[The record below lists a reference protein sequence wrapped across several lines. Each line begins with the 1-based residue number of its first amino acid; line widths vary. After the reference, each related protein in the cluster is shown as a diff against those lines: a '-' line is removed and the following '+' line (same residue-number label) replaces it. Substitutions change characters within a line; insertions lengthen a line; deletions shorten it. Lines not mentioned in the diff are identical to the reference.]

1 LKSFEEKII
10 GAWPEGFVTPEGK
23 NIYNAEFYDSQMAG
37 SYKSAKIILPLVLK
51 IIPPARSA
59 ADFGCG
65 TGTWLAVLK
74 ELGVAEI
81 KGYDGKWV
89 KKDKLLIPAD
99 CFAPAELGREIKLE
113 KKYDLAVSVE
123 VAEHLPETS
132 AGTFVKT
139 LTDASD
145 IVLFSAAIPYQGGRN
160 HINEQWQEY
169 WRDIFNGFG
178 YAGTDCLRKTV
189 WNNTEIDFWYRQNII
204 LYVRKDILGKINVRD
219 ECDNRINIVH
229 SEMYMMRIKYP
240 AVESFYNIPLWV
252 KTVMERIVKKI
263 AGNILELFRNF
274 RGKKNGA

>member
-1 LKSFEEKII
+1 V
-10 GAWPEGFVTPEGK
+10 APEGK
-23 NIYNAEFYDSQMAG
+23 NIYDAEFYDGQKDG
-37 SYKSAKIILPLVLK
+37 SYKSAKVILPRVLK

-59 ADFGCG
+59 VDFGCG

-81 KGYDGKWV
+81 KGYDGNWV
-89 KKDKLLIPAD
+89 EKDKLLIPAE

-113 KKYDLAVSVE
+113 KRYDLAVSVE
-123 VAEHLPETS
+123 VAEHLPEAS
-132 AGTFVKT
+132 AGIFVKT

-160 HINEQWQEY
+160 HVNEQWQEY

-178 YAGTDCLRKTV
+178 YAGTDCLRKAL
-189 WNNTEIDFWYRQNII
+189 WNNTEADFWYRQNII
-204 LYVRKDILGKINVRD
+204 LYIRKDILGKINARD

-229 SEMYMMRIKYP
+229 PEMYMMRIKYP
-240 AVESFYNIPLWV
+240 AMESFYNIPLWV
-252 KTVMERIVKKI
+252 KTVMKRIVKKI